1 MSYLLDTNICVYFL
15 RGNRRIADQIR
26 NVGWENCYVSEITV
40 AELLYG
46 AECSAS
52 TKINEATI
60 LDFCDC
66 LHVLP
71 ISDVIPIFARQKAML
86 RKKGQIIEDS
96 DMWIAATAVTHDMEM
111 VTENARHLGRLQGVR
126 IEKWER

>member
-1 MSYLLDTNICVYFL
+1 MRYLLDTNVCVYFL

-26 NVGWENCYVSEITV
+26 AVGWGNCYVSEITV

-52 TKINEATI
+52 TKVNAATI
-60 LDFCDC
+60 IDLCDC

-71 ISDVIPIFARQKAML
+71 ISDVIPMFARQKAIL
-86 RKKGQIIEDS
+86 RKKGEIIEDS
-96 DMWIAATAVTHDMEM
+96 DMWIAATSVTHDMVM
-111 VTENARHLGRLQGVR
+111 VTENVKHLGRLQGVK
-126 IEKWER
+126 IEKWEK